1 MKKCSHWLL
10 VRVDLFSTRVSLVD
24 YFSRK
29 FSLDDIFSYCFQHG
43 PIQSMWTFFQ
53 LTKNWLE
60 SGVISKIWLTFVP
73 SSFWSNISLPGLKFP
88 KVWYLHFQFSK
99 YVLRYY
105 LVCDKIVYVD
115 IKSGNRSD
123 LLWSRFFFQIRGLMP
138 RIWKKSKITRTI

>member
-1 MKKCSHWLL
+1 MFKVELPNRSWWLGSLSSIVMGLNIFSLCCFLFTCKEGKLKKCSHGFLL

-88 KVWYLHFQFSK
+88 KVWYLHFQFAK
-99 YVLRYY
+99 YYDV
-105 LVCDKIVYVD
+105 I
-115 IKSGNRSD
+115 
-123 LLWSRFFFQIRGLMP
+123 
-138 RIWKKSKITRTI
+138 